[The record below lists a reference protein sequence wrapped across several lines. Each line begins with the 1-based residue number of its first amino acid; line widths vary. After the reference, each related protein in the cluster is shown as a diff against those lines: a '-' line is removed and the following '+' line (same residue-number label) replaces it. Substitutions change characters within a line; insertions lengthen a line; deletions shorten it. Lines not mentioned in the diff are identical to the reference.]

1 MPMQPALYTD
11 DALYASLR
19 ELDVIP
25 LQQLD
30 SLYEQSKNAHVGL
43 GELLVE
49 NELIR
54 SVDLGRIIAELIGY
68 PFIALTVV
76 VIPEDLLR
84 FFPEAYCKH
93 RLLLPFKRDEQ
104 GLHVAMSNPADAQA
118 VDFIQK
124 TAQMPIIRYFSP
136 AAEIRR
142 ALSGHHHD
150 IAASFDVL
158 LRSKEKEP
166 PIIQMVNLILTKAYE
181 NKSSDIHIEPQKTES
196 LVRFRIDGI
205 LHDAVRLPAVLHE
218 EIVTRIKVLAQMRTD
233 EHQAPQDGKL
243 QFEVDRE
250 DVDVRVSIVPLTT
263 GEKIV
268 MRLLAAKSRRIS
280 LTDLGFLASDLDK
293 VRSAYRK
300 PYGMILSTGPTG
312 SGKTTTMYAILKLL
326 NRREVNIMTI
336 EDPVEYGLEGISQIQ
351 VNPRTNLTFAEGLRT
366 IVRQDPNIILV
377 GEIRDQE
384 TADIAVNA
392 AMTGHLVLS
401 TLHTNDAPT
410 AIPRLLDMGVEPFLI
425 ASSVNVVIAQRLVRS
440 VHPGCRVSE
449 EVDLT
454 LRAPM
459 LGTAL
464 LQKVFEGKTSIR
476 LYRGKGCSLCQGTG
490 YEGRIGIFEV
500 MTVDEEIR
508 QAIVHRQTASEIRDI
523 SVKNGMRSMIIDGL
537 EKVKNGLTTIEEVI
551 RVTKE

>member
-1 MPMQPALYTD
+1 MTTALYSD

-30 SLYEQSKNAHVGL
+30 PLYEQSKRSHVGL
-43 GELLVE
+43 GELLVD

-54 SVDLGRIIAELIGY
+54 NADLGRIIADIIGF
-68 PFIALTVV
+68 PFIALSVI

-84 FFPEAYCKH
+84 LLPLAYCKN
-93 RLLLPFKRDEQ
+93 RQVLPFKRDER
-104 GLHVAMSNPADAQA
+104 GLHVAMSNPHDLQA
-118 VDFIQK
+118 VDFIEK
-124 TAQMPIIRYFSP
+124 TVQMPLIIYFSHP
-136 AAEIRR
+136 SDIKR
-142 ALSGHHHD
+142 ALTDHSQD
-150 IAASFDVL
+150 IASSFAVL
-158 LRSKEKEP
+158 LQSKEKEP
-166 PIIQMVNLILTKAYE
+166 PIIQIVNLILNKAYE
-181 NKSSDIHIEPQKTES
+181 SKSSDIHIEPQKAES

-205 LHDAVRLPAVLHE
+205 LHDAVRLPASLHD

-243 QFEVDRE
+243 QFEVDGE
-250 DVDVRVSIVPLTT
+250 DVDVRVSIVPLTL
-263 GEKIV
+263 GEKVV

-280 LTDLGFLASDLDK
+280 LTDLGFQSTDLDK
-293 VRSAYRK
+293 VRNAYRK

-336 EDPVEYGLEGISQIQ
+336 EDPVEYGLEGVSQIQ
-351 VNPRTNLTFAEGLRT
+351 VNARTNLTFAEGLRT

-401 TLHTNDAPT
+401 TLHTNDSPT
-410 AIPRLLDMGVEPFLI
+410 AVPRLLDMGVEPFLI
-425 ASSVNVVIAQRLVRS
+425 ASSVNVIVAQRLVRS
-440 VHPGCRVSE
+440 IHPGCRVSE
-449 EVDLT
+449 EVDLAV
-454 LRAPM
+454 RAPM
-459 LGTAL
+459 LGAAL
-464 LQKVFEGKTSIR
+464 LQKVFDGKTTAR
-476 LYRGKGCSLCQGTG
+476 LYKGKGCSLCQGTG

-500 MTVDEEIR
+500 LSVDEEVR
-508 QAIVHRQTASEIRDI
+508 QAIVTRQTASVIRDI
-523 SVKNGMRSMIIDGL
+523 AVKNGMRSMITDGL
-537 EKVKNGLTTIEEVI
+537 EKVKKGMTTIDEVI

>member
-1 MPMQPALYTD
+1 MKTALYSD
-11 DALYASLR
+11 DALYASLC
-19 ELDVIP
+19 ELEVIP

-30 SLYEQSKNAHVGL
+30 PLYEQSKRSHVGL

-54 SVDLGRIIAELIGY
+54 TVDLGRIVADLIGY
-68 PFIALTVV
+68 PYIALSVI
-76 VIPEDLLR
+76 VIPEILLR
-84 FFPEAYCKH
+84 LFPESYCKN
-93 RLLLPFKRDEQ
+93 RLVLPFKRDER
-104 GLHVAMSNPADAQA
+104 GLHVAMSNPNDMQA
-118 VDFIQK
+118 VDFMEK
-124 TAQMPIIRYFSP
+124 TGQLPVVAYFTYP
-136 AAEIRR
+136 AEIHH
-142 ALSGHHHD
+142 ALTGHQQD
-150 IAASFDVL
+150 IAASFDSL
-158 LRSKEKEP
+158 IHSQEKEP

-181 NKSSDIHIEPQKTES
+181 SKASDIHIEPQKVES

-205 LHDAVRLPAVLHE
+205 LHDAVRLPATLHD
-218 EIVTRIKVLAQMRTD
+218 EIVTRIKVLAKMRTD

-243 QFEVDRE
+243 QFLAEGE
-250 DVDVRVSIVPLTT
+250 DVDVRVSIVPLTL
-263 GEKIV
+263 GEKVV

-280 LTDLGFLASDLDK
+280 LTDLGFLGTDLEK
-293 VRSAYRK
+293 VRTAYRK

-312 SGKTTTMYAILKLL
+312 SGKTTSMYAILKLL

-351 VNPRTNLTFAEGLRT
+351 VNPRTNLTFVEGLRT

-384 TADIAVNA
+384 TADIAINA

-410 AIPRLLDMGVEPFLI
+410 AVPRLLDMGVEPFLI
-425 ASSVNVVIAQRLVRS
+425 ASSVNVIVAQRLVRS
-440 VHPGCRVSE
+440 IHPGCRVSE
-449 EVDLT
+449 EVDLAI
-454 LRAPM
+454 RAPM

-464 LQKVFEGKTSIR
+464 LHKVFDGTTTTR
-476 LYRGKGCSLCQGTG
+476 LYKGKGCPLCHESG

-500 MTVDEEIR
+500 LPVDEEVR
-508 QAIVHRQTASEIRDI
+508 QAIVTRQTASVIRDI
-523 SVKNGMRSMIIDGL
+523 AVKNGMRSMILDGL
-537 EKVKNGLTTIEEVI
+537 EKVKKGMTTIEEVI

>member
-1 MPMQPALYTD
+1 MTTALYSD
-11 DALYASLR
+11 DALYACLR
-19 ELDVIP
+19 ELEVIP
-25 LQQLD
+25 QQQLD
-30 SLYEQSKNAHVGL
+30 PLYEQSKRSHVGL
-43 GELLVE
+43 GDLLVDS
-49 NELIR
+49 ELIR
-54 SVDLGRIIAELIGY
+54 EPDLGRIVADLIGY
-68 PFIALTVV
+68 PYIALSVV

-84 FFPEAYCKH
+84 LFPETYCKN
-93 RLLLPFKRDEQ
+93 RQLLPFKRDER
-104 GLHVAMSNPADAQA
+104 GLHVAMSNPKDAQA
-118 VDFIQK
+118 IDFIEK
-124 TAQMPIIRYFSP
+124 TVQMPIIIYFSHP
-136 AAEIRR
+136 TEIRR
-142 ALSGHHHD
+142 ALSGHHQD
-150 IAASFDVL
+150 ITASFDAL
-158 LRSKEKEP
+158 LHSQEKEP
-166 PIIQMVNLILTKAYE
+166 PIIQMVYLILTKAYE

-205 LHDAVRLPAVLHE
+205 LHDAVRLPSTLHD

-243 QFEVDRE
+243 QFLADGE

-280 LTDLGFLASDLDK
+280 LTDLGFLGTDLEK
-293 VRSAYRK
+293 VRAAYRK

-336 EDPVEYGLEGISQIQ
+336 EDPVEYRLEGISQIQ

-410 AIPRLLDMGVEPFLI
+410 AVPRLLDMGVEPFLI
-425 ASSVNVVIAQRLVRS
+425 ASSVNVIIAQRLVRS
-440 VHPGCRVSE
+440 IHPGCRVSE
-449 EVDLT
+449 EVDLAR
-454 LRAPM
+454 RAPM

-464 LQKVFEGKTSIR
+464 LFRIFDGKTTVR
-476 LYRGKGCSLCQGTG
+476 LYKGKGCSLCQGTG

-500 MTVDEEIR
+500 MSVDEEIR
-508 QAIVHRQTASEIRDI
+508 QAIVHRQTASEICDI
-523 SVKNGMRSMIIDGL
+523 AVKNGMRNMIIDGL
-537 EKVKNGLTTIEEVI
+537 EKVKQGMTTIEEVI